1 MAYKRKSNLPKPKKT
16 WGGAI
21 SGAGTGAA
29 VGTMFAPG
37 VGTLIGGGVGAIAG
51 GLNEVFG
58 NRKRRR
64 LERRLAKQNKAL
76 LAKQD
81 AYRKEAQQASR
92 VATVQADYQTD
103 EDILADI
110 ELVNDTDLYMAKG
123 GRLNKH
129 TLPNKNSRKL
139 SNGAELLVNNS
150 GSTTGSHENGDNIP
164 IKRGNEIVAYAEPG
178 EVVVDDVVLSKRL
191 GFADKYLQLETMKQ
205 DIIKE
210 QKMLPKYNAKL
221 ANKLI
226 PVNRRKPLASSG
238 MKLTGM
244 DLMNIGSAAG
254 TVGNLIS
261 SNQALNA
268 QSRSIRRNAAFQKK
282 LTEREMAMYAAYR
295 PTLSKARMYNTNI
308 DVSDVTSEINRG
320 YSSSISELDQVDPAT
335 ASAIKNAANTNRITQ
350 LSKIYGERNRLQRDI
365 KNKNVDIIRNTEASN
380 AAQLDAATQYRTSG
394 LSEGLSQLGDI
405 NNQTTSA
412 LIGIEGQR
420 VSNIQGA
427 ISEFNTILN
436 DRLMMESVA
445 QRYANELGDRGLPSS
460 FRQIKGSKQ
469 RRFEAGELMLNN
481 LTGKYEPLL
490 YKRNGGK
497 LPRKKRTL
505 TR

>member
-1 MAYKRKSNLPKPKKT
+1 MAYKRKSNLPKPKKA

-21 SGAGTGAA
+21 SGAGSGAA
-29 VGTMFAPG
+29 VGTMLAPG
-37 VGTLIGGGVGAIAG
+37 VGTLIGTGAGAIAG
-51 GLNEVFG
+51 GLNELFG

-92 VATVQADYQTD
+92 VATVRADYQTD
-103 EDILADI
+103 EDILADN

-164 IKRGNEIVAYAEPG
+164 IKKGNEIVAYAEPG

-191 GFADKYLQLETMKQ
+191 GFADKYLQLEEMKQ

-210 QKMLPKYNAKL
+210 QKMLPKHNAKL

-226 PVNRRKPLASSG
+226 PMGRRKPLAP
-238 MKLTGM
+238 TGL

-320 YSSSISELDQVDPAT
+320 YSTSVSGLDQVDPAT

-365 KNKNVDIIRNTEASN
+365 KNRNVDIIRNTETSN

-394 LSEGLSQLGDI
+394 LSKGLSQLGDI

-436 DRLMMESVA
+436 DRLMIESVS
-445 QRYANELGDRGLPSS
+445 QRYANELGDRGLPKSMREIR
-460 FRQIKGSKQ
+460 FRN
-469 RRFEAGELMLNN
+469 RNDRAFDRGELMLNN
-481 LTGKYEPLL
+481 LTGKYEPLK
-490 YKRNGGK
+490 YKSNGGK